1 VNRRR
6 EIKGVTVYPENGKW
20 AYRVASEPDP
30 LTGRRIRPYKGGFPT
45 EEAAL
50 RQAIEAKKILDAG
63 RSPHPEKIRVREY
76 FQEWLKAIEPNLKNT
91 AAQSYRDIN
100 DAYIEP
106 ILGQRWLKDLTVPR
120 INAFYRHLLDG
131 GRRKDDSNERM
142 YQVWLQHRG
151 DRNGLGPKPSVMA
164 AAGGTNLAGAQRAA
178 RRFRAGRTPKPYSPG
193 LSAKTVR
200 NVHVVMSKALH
211 DAVAWGYL
219 PTNPTEHA
227 VVPKIHKLSDSRKVW
242 TVEELG
248 RWLDVALQ
256 DRFAG
261 MWVLAATTGMRRS
274 ELAGVTK
281 QMLDLDSGR
290 LRVEGTRVVVA
301 GRPQESDGKSAAGR
315 RGISL
320 DSFTCAKL
328 RDLLGLLAS
337 ERRKFGKDYPSHGLL
352 MVNEL
357 GRPLHPDT
365 ITTRFNRLVDRAGVP
380 HIRLHDVRHTY
391 ATLAMDEGVD
401 PKTLSDRL
409 GHANTS
415 VTLQIYTHRS
425 HGRDTVMAQ
434 ALGDLIQ
441 SALTPEDPHE
451 SPVVRKLVRNHP
463 DIDSETTMRD
473 KSTED

>member
-1 VNRRR
+1 MNKRRS
-6 EIKGVTVYPENGKW
+6 IKGVTVYPENGKW
-20 AYRVASEPDP
+20 AYRVASEPDQ

-50 RQAIEAKKILDAG
+50 RQAIEAKKILDTG
-63 RSPHPEKIRVREY
+63 RSPHSQKIRVSEY

-106 ILGQRWLKDLTVPR
+106 ILGQRWLRDLKVPT

-131 GRRKDDSNERM
+131 GRRKGDSNERM
-142 YQVWLQHRG
+142 YQIWLQHR
-151 DRNGLGPKPSVMA
+151 DERNGLGPKPSMMA
-164 AAGGTNLAGAQRAA
+164 AVGGTNLAGAQRAA
-178 RRFRAGRTPKPYSPG
+178 HRFRAGRTPKAYTPG

-211 DAVAWGYL
+211 DAVTWGYL
-219 PTNPTEHA
+219 HTNPTEHA
-227 VVPKIHKLSDSRKVW
+227 VVPKMRKLSDSRKVW

-248 RWLDVALQ
+248 RWLDVALE

-261 MWVLAATTGMRRS
+261 MWLLAATTGMRRS
-274 ELAGVTK
+274 ELAGVSR
-281 QMLDLDSGR
+281 QMLDLDTGR

-301 GRPQESDGKSAAGR
+301 GRAQESDGKSAAGR

-328 RDLLGLLAS
+328 RQLLDMLTS
-337 ERRKFGKDYPSHGLL
+337 EERALGREYPSHGLL
-352 MVNEL
+352 LVNEL

-365 ITTRFNRLVDRAGVP
+365 ITARFNRLVDRAGVP
-380 HIRLHDVRHTY
+380 RIRLHDVRHTY
-391 ATLAMDEGVD
+391 ATLAMDQGVD
-401 PKTLSDRL
+401 PKTLSDRI

-425 HGRDTVMAQ
+425 HGRDKVMAQ

-441 SALTPEDPHE
+441 SAVTPEGPDE
-451 SPVVRKLVRNHP
+451 VLLVRKLVRNHP
-463 DIDSETTMRD
+463 SGDSETAS
-473 KSTED
+473 KNESTEA